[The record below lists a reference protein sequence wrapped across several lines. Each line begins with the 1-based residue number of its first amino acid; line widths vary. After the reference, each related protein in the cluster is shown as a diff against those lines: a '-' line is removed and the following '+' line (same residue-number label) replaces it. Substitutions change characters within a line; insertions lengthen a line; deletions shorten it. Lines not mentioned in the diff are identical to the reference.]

1 MSDKSLT
8 LSARQTADFE
18 LLANGGFAPL
28 KGFMGSADWKSSVEN
43 MTLADGEEVWPIP
56 VTLAT
61 DLEVSEGDVV
71 ALSADNGKA
80 LGRIRVSEI
89 FERDVEK
96 ESEHV
101 YRTTDDAHPGVAATK
116 QEGNRCIAGEIEA
129 DATPDHEEAFM
140 RRYFTPGRVA
150 QGVRRSRLE
159 ADRRLPDPQPDPS
172 RPRVP
177 DEGGARGLRRPL
189 PAPADRRDQEGRHP
203 RRRADEVL
211 RGPDGQLL
219 PA

>member
-1 MSDKSLT
+1 MSDKSLK

-28 KGFMGSADWKSSVEN
+28 KGFMGSEDWKSSVEN

-61 DLEVSEGDVV
+61 DLDVSEGDVV
-71 ALSADNGKA
+71 TLSADNGKQ

-96 ESEHV
+96 EAEHV

-116 QEGNRCIAGEIEA
+116 QEGSRCN
-129 DATPDHEEAFM
+129 
-140 RRYFTPGRVA
+140 
-150 QGVRRSRLE
+150 
-159 ADRRLPDPQPDPS
+159 
-172 RPRVP
+172 
-177 DEGGARGLRRPL
+177 AR
-189 PAPADRRDQEGRHP
+189 
-203 RRRADEVL
+203 
-211 RGPDGQLL
+211 
-219 PA
+219 